1 MVIFSRNSQLSLQN
15 LLSCCIFAL
24 KIQLFNGTTM
34 IQEFQVQNFYSI
46 RERQTISFVPNNDDR
61 MRDQY
66 VHEVSDGVEL
76 LKIGIVYGS
85 NASGKT
91 TLLRALSY
99 FRSVMLDKPESKN
112 DGMGY
117 YPFLLDKH
125 SRDERSHMQMT
136 FWLNAE
142 KYVLSLEF
150 DSKRIYDESLTV
162 YTSARPT
169 TLYKR
174 FYQPESDHTEVTF
187 GNKAGIDK
195 DTRRAIEGNTTNN
208 CTVMAAFGQ
217 SNAHVSKLNDVFD
230 FFLSGMQNILTPRD
244 YLSFDVRN
252 ELKNDKDGKKKRF
265 LLQLLKASDFN
276 IIDMTLDEREE
287 SITPEMEKAINS
299 APIPEEAK
307 IEMLRRGTIK
317 HDDIMFLHTGEDG
330 EFELHE
336 GLESAGTHRFL
347 GMSVVLYYVLHENN
361 FIPIDE
367 IETSIHYE
375 LLAYFIKL
383 FLANSEGSSQLL
395 MTTHDINLLNEDFIR
410 RDIVWFTDKSSQG
423 ATQLKRLSSLGLHK
437 TMNPYNAYKQGK
449 LVDLPFL
456 GSIYLETE

>member
-1 MVIFSRNSQLSLQN
+1 
-15 LLSCCIFAL
+15 
-24 KIQLFNGTTM
+24 M

-99 FRSVMLDKPESKN
+99 FRSTMLNKPESKN
-112 DGMGY
+112 EGMGY
-117 YPFLLDKH
+117 FPFLLDKH
-125 SRDERSHMQMT
+125 SRDEHSHMQMT
-136 FWLNAE
+136 FWVNGE
-142 KYVLSLEF
+142 KYIMSLEF
-150 DSKRIYDESLTV
+150 DSKRIYDESLIV

-174 FYQPESDHTEVTF
+174 IYQLESDHTEVSF
-187 GNKAGIDK
+187 GAKAGIDK

-244 YLSFDVRN
+244 YLSFDVKN

-276 IIDMTLDEREE
+276 IVDMALDEREE
-287 SITPEMEKAINS
+287 SITPEMEKTIKS
-299 APIPEEAK
+299 APISEEAK

-317 HDDIMFLHTGEDG
+317 YDDIMFMHTGEEG
-330 EFELHE
+330 EYELHE

>member
-1 MVIFSRNSQLSLQN
+1 V
-15 LLSCCIFAL
+15 
-24 KIQLFNGTTM
+24 G
-34 IQEFQVQNFYSI
+34 E
-46 RERQTISFVPNNDDR
+46 
-61 MRDQY
+61 
-66 VHEVSDGVEL
+66 GVEL

-91 TLLRALSY
+91 TLLKALSF

-112 DGMGY
+112 TDMRY
-117 YPFLLDKH
+117 VPFLLDKH
-125 SRDERSHMQMT
+125 SAQEHSHMQMT
-136 FWLNAE
+136 FWVKGE
-142 KYVLSLEF
+142 KYVMDLVF
-150 DSKRIYDESLTV
+150 NFKRIYEESLLV
-162 YTSARPT
+162 YASSRPT

-174 FYQPESDHTEVTF
+174 VYQAESDHTEVTF
-187 GNKAGIDK
+187 GNKAGLDK
-195 DTRRAIEGNTTNN
+195 AAQRAIEGNTTNN
-208 CTVMAAFGQ
+208 CSVMAAFGL
-217 SNAHVSKLNDVFD
+217 SNAPTSKLNDVYE
-230 FFLSGMQNILTPRD
+230 FFYSGLQSILSPKD
-244 YLSFDVRN
+244 SLSFDVKN
-252 ELKNDKDGKKKRF
+252 ELRNDKDGKKKRF

-276 IIDMTLDEREE
+276 IVDLTLNENEE

-307 IEMLRRGTIK
+307 IEMLKRGTIK
-317 HDDIMFLHTGEDG
+317 HDDILFCHTGEDG
-330 EFELHE
+330 EYELHE

-347 GMSVVLYYVLHENN
+347 GMSIVLYYVLHENN
-361 FIPIDE
+361 FIPVDE

-375 LLAYFIKL
+375 LLSYFIKL

-410 RDIVWFTDKSSQG
+410 RDVVWFTDKSKEG

>member
-1 MVIFSRNSQLSLQN
+1 
-15 LLSCCIFAL
+15 
-24 KIQLFNGTTM
+24 M

-46 RERQTISFVPNNDDR
+46 RELQTISFVPTNDDK
-61 MRDQY
+61 MREQY
-66 VHEVSDGVEL
+66 VHKVSDKVEL

-91 TLLRALSY
+91 TLLNALTF
-99 FRSVMLDKPESKN
+99 FRSVMLDKPDSRN
-112 DGMGY
+112 DNMGY
-117 YPFLLDKH
+117 FPFLLDNH
-125 SRDERSHMQMT
+125 SREEHSHMQMI
-136 FWLNAE
+136 FWLNGE
-142 KYVLSLEF
+142 KYVMSLEF
-150 DSKRIYDESLTV
+150 DSKRIYEESLLV

-169 TLYKR
+169 SLYKR
-174 FYQPESDHTEVTF
+174 VYLPESDYSEIIF
-187 GNKAGIDK
+187 GNKVGIDK
-195 DTRRAIEGNTTNN
+195 ATGNAITGNTTNN

-217 SNAHVSKLNDVFD
+217 SNAHISRLNNVYE
-230 FFLSGMQNILTPRD
+230 FFLAGLQNVVTPRD
-244 YLSFDVRN
+244 YMSFDVRN
-252 ELKNDKDGKKKRF
+252 ELRNDKDGKKKQF

-276 IIDMTLDEREE
+276 IVDMTLDEREE
-287 SITPEMEKAINS
+287 PITPEMEKTIKS
-299 APIPEEAK
+299 APISEEAK
-307 IEMLRRGTIK
+307 IEMLKRGTIK
-317 HDDIMFLHTGEDG
+317 YDDIVFRHTGEDG
-330 EFELHE
+330 EYDLHE
-336 GLESAGTHRFL
+336 RLESAGTHRFL
-347 GMSVVLYYVLHENN
+347 GLSVVLYYVLHENN

-375 LLAYFIKL
+375 LLSYFIKL

-410 RDIVWFTDKSSQG
+410 RDVVWFTDKSDVG